1 MNDIASSI
9 EASGLSSLGAG
20 DLSAAGRMAQPA
32 SFAGAFAAGDLLPV
46 LRMLH
51 RTQAS
56 GLVRCEGRVD
66 GNLVKAQIHIRQGN
80 IRAAFYGELLG
91 ATALTRAM
99 LMGAGTFVLEAIVE
113 QPPRNITHDT
123 SFLLDSIAKV
133 LAEVERVR
141 KAESPITDF
150 GLDDSPATASQHAR
164 DTAGGPATERITA
177 FNPPQTG
184 EVVGRCRLTKEI
196 GHGASSVVFLA
207 HHLALDVDVVVK
219 VLLQEGGRSHHRA
232 LTINEA
238 QLLARLNHPNIVR
251 LYDFDDT
258 SRHPHLIV
266 EFIDGPSLSQLLRE
280 RGRLDMDES
289 LPLFLQVAE
298 ALAYADA
305 TLGLVHCDLKPENI
319 LLTTTR
325 QAKLADFGLA
335 KARSRS
341 SGVPDDVV
349 VGTPSYIAPEQVRGG
364 HASVDR
370 RSDIYS
376 LGATFFHVLTGR
388 PPFIDEDPIRLMCLR
403 LEMDAPRAHDL
414 VPSIDR
420 RLSDLLASMLARDP
434 AKRLDT
440 YDELMESLLALLE
453 AGDRKDSATTIGNII
468 RRRTSF
474 WRTVPNKLFG

>member
-1 MNDIASSI
+1 MNDNSSSI
-9 EASGLSSLGAG
+9 DALGPNALGAG
-20 DLSAAGRMAQPA
+20 ELSAAGRMAQPA
-32 SFAGAFAAGDLLPV
+32 SFAGSLADGDLLPV

-56 GLVRCEGRVD
+56 GLVRCDGKVD
-66 GNLVKAQIHIRQGN
+66 GKVVKAQIHIRQGN
-80 IRAAFYGELLG
+80 IRAAFYGDLLG

-99 LMGAGTFVLEAIVE
+99 LMGAGSFVLEAMIE

-123 SFLLDSIAKV
+123 AFLLDSIAKV

-141 KAESPITDF
+141 KAEAPIGDF
-150 GLDDSPATASQHAR
+150 GMDEHPATASQRAR
-164 DTAGGPATERITA
+164 DAGGPATERITA
-177 FNPPQTG
+177 FNPPQLG

-219 VLLQEGGRSHHRA
+219 VLLQEGCRSHHRA

-251 LYDFDDT
+251 LYDFDDN

-266 EFIDGPSLSQLLRE
+266 EFIDGPSLSQLLHE
-280 RGRLDMDES
+280 RGRLDLDEA

-305 TLGLVHCDLKPENI
+305 TLGLVHCDLKPDNI
-319 LLTTTR
+319 LLTTAH

-403 LEMDAPRAHDL
+403 LEMDAPRAHEL

-434 AKRLDT
+434 ARRLDT
-440 YDELMESLLALLE
+440 YDELMESLLSLLE
-453 AGDRKDSATTIGNII
+453 AGDRKDTATTIGNII